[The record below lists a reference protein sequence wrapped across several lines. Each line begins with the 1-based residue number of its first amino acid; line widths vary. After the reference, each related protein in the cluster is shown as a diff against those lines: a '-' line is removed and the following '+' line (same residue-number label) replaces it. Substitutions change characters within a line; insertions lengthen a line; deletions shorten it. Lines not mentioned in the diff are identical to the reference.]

1 MYSNT
6 ITGLAL
12 ASVSCCH
19 NDLSQ
24 IQKSEVAEQDQ
35 GKQKGDWRLEMSKR
49 SFLYAMLGLMAQLKN
64 GFNYDPNTNATDY
77 SKGIKNM
84 KIDKSKPRHKSRKK
98 KRG

>member
-1 MYSNT
+1 
-6 ITGLAL
+6 
-12 ASVSCCH
+12 
-19 NDLSQ
+19 
-24 IQKSEVAEQDQ
+24 
-35 GKQKGDWRLEMSKR
+35 MSKR